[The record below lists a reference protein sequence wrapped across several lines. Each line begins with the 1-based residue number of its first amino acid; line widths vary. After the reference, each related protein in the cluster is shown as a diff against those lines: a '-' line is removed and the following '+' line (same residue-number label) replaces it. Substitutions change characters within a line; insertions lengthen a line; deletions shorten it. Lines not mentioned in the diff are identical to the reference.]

1 MARQPLDPVL
11 FNLISR
17 AYADDQR
24 ALASEVAS
32 ASTEVGSPDHHKAD
46 DDRELSAEAWRNVVT
61 VYERLR
67 MAAHPSE

>member
-1 MARQPLDPVL
+1 MINVR
-11 FNLISR
+11 
-17 AYADDQR
+17 
-24 ALASEVAS
+24 LASRDAAS
-32 ASTEVGSPDHHKAD
+32 STDAGSPEHHKAD